1 MKHLITLA
9 FLLLALGCARKVPQK
24 ITSVL
29 DYEKYLASNGKLS
42 IEHALNELTF
52 WQSRLTKDSTNIIA
66 LGKIAELH
74 TRLFS
79 LTGKLSNLYTS
90 EKLIAKSLQLSA
102 RNKDAYLRSLAH
114 NYITQHRFKEAKILL
129 DSAYQFPDNKRA
141 TEYMLFDVFMELG
154 EYQKADTLLGNIK
167 NKTDYNYLIRLSKW
181 SDYKGNLPATIR
193 YMEQAKTIAESRGD
207 ASLKVWIYSNLADY
221 YGHAG
226 RLNEA
231 YEYYLKT
238 LKLQTDNVHAKRG
251 IAWLVYASE
260 RNTVEANRIIDA
272 VWTYHKG
279 PEYFLLKAE
288 LSKFDRNG
296 TEATV
301 YEDNFRK
308 ALLTED
314 YGAMYHTYLI
324 ELYTNNNP
332 QKALSLAKLEVANR
346 ATSETY
352 VLLAYAQLMNGLT
365 TEALATIES
374 HVFGKT
380 FEPKAIYITAL
391 VFKANGVLDMV
402 PELKLDLES
411 AAFELGPLRMREVE
425 KL

>member
-1 MKHLITLA
+1 M
-9 FLLLALGCARKVPQK
+9 
-24 ITSVL
+24 
-29 DYEKYLASNGKLS
+29 
-42 IEHALNELTF
+42 
-52 WQSRLTKDSTNIIA
+52 
-66 LGKIAELH
+66 
-74 TRLFS
+74 
-79 LTGKLSNLYTS
+79 
-90 EKLIAKSLQLSA
+90 
-102 RNKDAYLRSLAH
+102 
-114 NYITQHRFKEAKILL
+114 
-129 DSAYQFPDNKRA
+129 
-141 TEYMLFDVFMELG
+141 
-154 EYQKADTLLGNIK
+154 
-167 NKTDYNYLIRLSKW
+167 
-181 SDYKGNLPATIR
+181 
-193 YMEQAKTIAESRGD
+193 
-207 ASLKVWIYSNLADY
+207 
-221 YGHAG
+221 
-226 RLNEA
+226 
-231 YEYYLKT
+231 
-238 LKLQTDNVHAKRG
+238 
-251 IAWLVYASE
+251 
-260 RNTVEANRIIDA
+260 EANRIIDA